1 MTTDI
6 TDLTSSQKDYAIF
19 LPAISG
25 FFATYIGKQ
34 RETGN
39 YVDPGRLPTA
49 FNEGVEGMN
58 WLNDQQGYFKYKWSL
73 YSAGHA
79 NLDLSKPCAKED
91 MVRHRDRKNTLLLGD
106 SGGFQIAKGRWE
118 GNWKDP
124 NDKATSKK
132 RKQVLEWLEGTAD
145 YSMTLDIP
153 TWIIHDKNAGAKTGI
168 QTYEDAVNTTQY
180 NNEYFI
186 KNRTGQTKFLN
197 VLQGSN
203 HQEADQWYEL
213 MKKYCDPKQYPGEHF
228 DGWGMGGQNMC
239 DTHLILKRI
248 VTMLHDGLLEPGIH
262 DWMHF
267 LGTSRL
273 EWACVLTD
281 IQRAMRKYHNP
292 NFTVSFDCA
301 SPFLATANG
310 QIYTNNIMEDRSKW
324 VYKMQPSVDDKKYC
338 SDTRPFRDGVL
349 QDGIFEDF
357 LESPISSKTLMKDIC
372 IYCPGDLNKNK
383 KEGKTSWD
391 SFSYAIQM
399 SHNVWMHINAVQE
412 ANRLYDQDIYPAMLI
427 QEKNNRYVCR
437 DIINAIFSTSE
448 RGVQEELIESFSRF
462 WTGIVGTRGFTGKR
476 AINSHTMFNNL
487 FDFTDETANNSEDTS
502 QDQDDLDL
510 DESKLE
516 DLDESNDD
524 K

>member
-1 MTTDI
+1 M
-6 TDLTSSQKDYAIF
+6 
-19 LPAISG
+19 
-25 FFATYIGKQ
+25 
-34 RETGN
+34 
-39 YVDPGRLPTA
+39 
-49 FNEGVEGMN
+49 
-58 WLNDQQGYFKYKWSL
+58 
-73 YSAGHA
+73 
-79 NLDLSKPCAKED
+79 
-91 MVRHRDRKNTLLLGD
+91 
-106 SGGFQIAKGRWE
+106 
-118 GNWKDP
+118 
-124 NDKATSKK
+124 
-132 RKQVLEWLEGTAD
+132 
-145 YSMTLDIP
+145 
-153 TWIIHDKNAGAKTGI
+153 
-168 QTYEDAVNTTQY
+168 
-180 NNEYFI
+180 
-186 KNRTGQTKFLN
+186 
-197 VLQGSN
+197 
-203 HQEADQWYEL
+203 
-213 MKKYCDPKQYPGEHF
+213 
-228 DGWGMGGQNMC
+228 
-239 DTHLILKRI
+239 
-248 VTMLHDGLLEPGIH
+248 VTMLHDGLLEPGVH
-262 DWMHF
+262 DWIHF

-310 QIYTNNIMEDRSKW
+310 QIYTNNIMEDRNKW

-357 LESPISSKTLMKDIC
+357 LESPISSKTLMKDVC
-372 IYCPGDLNKNK
+372 VYCPGDLNKNK

-412 ANRLYDQDIYPAMLI
+412 ANRLYDQDIYPGMLI

-437 DIINAIFSTSE
+437 EIIDAIFSTSE